1 MACPVKIE
9 IQYSDPSVSSG
20 RSNLF
25 GYFLVIVTLIAI
37 PANAPGQSV
46 EDVVTDLSVI
56 ADGGIGKK
64 FVFPVARSGG
74 LQMPK
79 GPVHSRLHVIPKK
92 PVSEIRRHTPRKKI
106 IIEPRKKQITEAK
119 KSPTQPVVTPGPKPK
134 VQVVQ
139 VPTQKPQSLVKTEKK
154 PPAKPELQNP
164 APLPTK
170 PEAPPPA
177 SAEPAISFEP
187 SQKTVATTE
196 ITLKPGRALGVA
208 FEGLATDLSPNA
220 KAKLSNLSNIMRDT
234 KEYRIQ
240 LMAFAGGKGLLT
252 SKVRRISLSRALAVR
267 SYLIEKGIRSTQI
280 DVRALGNK
288 TSEKPVNRV
297 DVNLVQR

>member
-9 IQYSDPSVSSG
+9 IQHSDPSVSSG

-25 GYFLVIVTLIAI
+25 GYFLVIVTLITI
-37 PANAPGQSV
+37 SANASGQSV
-46 EDVVTDLSVI
+46 EGIVTDLSVI
-56 ADGGIGKK
+56 DDGGFGKK
-64 FVFPVARSGG
+64 PVFPMASSGG

-79 GPVHSRLHVIPKK
+79 GPPHSRLHVIPKK
-92 PVSEIRRHTPRKKI
+92 PVSEIRPHKPRKKTI
-106 IIEPRKKQITEAK
+106 IAPRKKQITEAK
-119 KSPTQPVVTPGPKPK
+119 KSPLQPVVTPGPKPK

-139 VPTQKPQSLVKTEKK
+139 VPTQKPQSLVKTVKK
-154 PPAKPELQNP
+154 PPAMPELKNTT
-164 APLPTK
+164 PLPTR

-177 SAEPAISFEP
+177 PAEPTTSSEP
-187 SQKTVATTE
+187 SQKTAATTE
-196 ITLKPGRALGVA
+196 ITLKPGRALDVI
-208 FEGLATDLSPNA
+208 FEGLATELSPNA
-220 KAKLSNLSNIMRDT
+220 KTNLSNLANIMRDT

-240 LMAFAGGKGLLT
+240 LMAYAGGKGLLT
-252 SKVRRISLSRALAVR
+252 SKVRRISLSRALVVR

-288 TSEKPVNRV
+288 TSEKPANRV